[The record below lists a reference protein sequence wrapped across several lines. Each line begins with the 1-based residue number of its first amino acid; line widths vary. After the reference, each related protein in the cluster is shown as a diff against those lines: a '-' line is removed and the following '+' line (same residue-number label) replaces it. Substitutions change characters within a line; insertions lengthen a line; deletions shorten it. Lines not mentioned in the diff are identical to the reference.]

1 MAWIRLSG
9 PGTASLVVRTC
20 GRLTAARRAVH
31 VVLRDSEGPFDE
43 GLLVWLPGPSTYT
56 GEDMAEIS
64 CHGNPVIVGRLVTAC
79 TDAGARLAEAGEFTR
94 RAFLHGRMDL
104 TRAEAVLQAVE
115 ARTPRGAALAAHGL
129 AGGVASWIETL
140 RSRITDAAAWIE
152 ASLDFPEEVEVG
164 TVGWTLTELAIE
176 VRARAATTSR
186 GHACVHGA
194 RVALVGP
201 VNAGKSSLFNA
212 LLGRTRALVDPEPG
226 TTRDVLEAILTLEGV
241 EITLLD
247 TAGEGEARSR
257 LEARGQEMRDD
268 AVAEADLLVVVLPA
282 HQLQAPEVATALVR
296 TEGRPRVLVGNHADR
311 DGAAFQLGG
320 LDLIPTCALTG
331 RGLDALKTALS
342 GALVGEEP
350 GGAGVWIAS
359 RRQQDL
365 LEGVARDLAAAAT
378 AWEGE
383 AGPAVAA
390 EEVLS
395 ALERLDDVVGHDARE
410 EVLDALFA
418 RFCIGK

>member
-1 MAWIRLSG
+1 VAWIRLSG
-9 PGTASLVVRTC
+9 PGTAGLVVRTC

-43 GLLVWLPGPSTYT
+43 GLLVWLPGPRTYT

-64 CHGNPVIVGRLVTAC
+64 CHGNPVIVGRLVAGC
-79 TDAGARLAEAGEFTR
+79 TDGGARLAEAGEFTR

-115 ARTPRGAALAAHGL
+115 ARTPRGAVLAAHGL
-129 AGGVASWIETL
+129 AGGVASWIEAI
-140 RSRITDAAAWIE
+140 RSRITDTAAWIE
-152 ASLDFPEEVEVG
+152 ASLDFPDEVEPGPVG
-164 TVGWTLTELAIE
+164 GILTALASE
-176 VRARAATTSR
+176 VRATAATAPR

-226 TTRDVLEAILTLEGV
+226 TTRDVLEAILSLAGV
-241 EITLLD
+241 EVTLLD
-247 TAGEGEARSR
+247 TAGEGEARTR
-257 LEARGQEMRDD
+257 LEARGQQLRDD
-268 AVAEADLLVVVLPA
+268 AVAQADLLVVVLPA
-282 HQLQAPEVATALVR
+282 HQLWRPEVTAALVR

-311 DGAAFQLGG
+311 EGAAFRLGG
-320 LDLIPTCALTG
+320 LDLIPTCALSG
-331 RGLDALKTALS
+331 GGLDALRTALT

-350 GGAGVWIAS
+350 GGAGVWLAS

-365 LEGVARDLAAAAT
+365 LEGVARDLAAAAA
-378 AWEGE
+378 AWEGD

-395 ALERLDDVVGHDARE
+395 ALERLDAVDGRNARE
-410 EVLDALFA
+410 DVLDALFA